1 MTAMKYGFDPELFQL
16 QRIPTP
22 DWAVQGVT
30 YGERQA
36 ELEKIL
42 EISSD
47 DIVRQAQDFLQ
58 WALTDP
64 TAVAKF
70 QPFSYYSEG
79 VNGNYFVGRQH
90 LEFSSEQSSR
100 ILIETELILT
110 RLNHKN
116 LPSVY
121 QRHLVTL
128 LWNPATKQGQ
138 SILAHDT
145 DYDSQISNLKFKLVK
160 TLTVGE
166 IARGK
171 PTDEDRLTLE
181 RRWPEVLACLQEAAM
196 EAVNDGSGSGHVDDN
211 FFPSRLELT
220 GEYYISDINSGDDSP
235 MTVMLHFLSHAD
247 SADQQH
253 DGYLGYDLALN
264 VPEDGPLTYELWGS
278 SSI

>member
-1 MTAMKYGFDPELFQL
+1 MKYGFDPELFQL

-22 DWAVQGVT
+22 EWAVQGVT

-42 EISSD
+42 ETSSGE
-47 DIVRQAQDFLQ
+47 IIQQSQDFLQ

-64 TAVAKF
+64 VAVAKF

-79 VNGNYFVGRQH
+79 VNGNYFVGCRH
-90 LEFSSEQSSR
+90 LEFSSEQPSS
-100 ILIETELILT
+100 ILVETELSLT
-110 RLNHKN
+110 RIDYKN

-121 QRHLVTL
+121 TRYLVTL
-128 LWNPATKQGQ
+128 LWNPTTKQGQ

-145 DYDSQISNLKFKLVK
+145 DYDSKISNLKFKLVR

-166 IARGK
+166 IARGRLS
-171 PTDEDRLTLE
+171 DEDYLTLE
-181 RRWPEVLACLQEAAM
+181 HRWPEVLACLQEAAM

-220 GEYYISDINSGDDSP
+220 GEYYISDINSSDDSF
-235 MTVMLHFLSHAD
+235 MTVMLHFLGHAN

-253 DGYLGYDLALN
+253 DDYLGYDLALN